1 MKYFKEIELI
11 NLILI
16 YEPNDLVVLSEI
28 DAKVFKKFDNFL
40 LVDEG
45 VHLIDVLTVIVRIL
59 QEQTTNTSVNPV
71 NAIVFIP

>member
-45 VHLIDVLTVIVRIL
+45 IHLIDVFTVIVRIL